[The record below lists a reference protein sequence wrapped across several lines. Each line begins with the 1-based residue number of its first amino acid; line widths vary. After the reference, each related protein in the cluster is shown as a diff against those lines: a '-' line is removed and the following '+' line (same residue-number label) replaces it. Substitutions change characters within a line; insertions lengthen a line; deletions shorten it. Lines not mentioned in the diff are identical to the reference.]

1 MASFLANLFK
11 IGSGRTHRDY
21 DSVSVD
27 YLDNDEDLYAYS
39 AFLHTEGWVSLDD
52 IPSIDT
58 LGGQEF
64 DKIVV
69 IMDRRFY
76 YDDSHRLR
84 AKAGYECDLTALYQ
98 MVTRAKDALK
108 IIVFND
114 PGLYLTLLKIRALG
128 ADD

>member
-1 MASFLANLFK
+1 M
-11 IGSGRTHRDY
+11 
-21 DSVSVD
+21 
-27 YLDNDEDLYAYS
+27 
-39 AFLHTEGWVSLDD
+39 
-52 IPSIDT
+52 
-58 LGGQEF
+58 
-64 DKIVV
+64 V

-84 AKAGYECDLTALYQ
+84 AKAGYEYDLTALYQ